1 MVVIEENRCRAGSG
15 FLPHRERK
23 WLVSE
28 GDVGKSRREGSFE
41 GILVTLNRWIVI
53 AMMAVMVLLV
63 FMNVVSRYIFNHSI
77 IWAEEVSQY
86 LMVWVAFLGAG
97 LALRQGRHVAVEML
111 QDRLPP
117 TARRMTRH
125 LVALL
130 LIVFMGILTV
140 LGFQFAHFAWD
151 QETPVLNIPLGI
163 PYLAVPIGALLLV
176 IHLFFLYRAYIDRRY
191 EAMENLEAEI
201 DEEAL

>member
-1 MVVIEENRCRAGSG
+1 
-15 FLPHRERK
+15 
-23 WLVSE
+23 VSE

-41 GILVTLNRWIVI
+41 RVMVTLNRWIVI

-140 LGFQFAHFAWD
+140 LGFRFAHFAWD
-151 QETPVLNIPLGI
+151 QETPVLNIPQGI

-176 IHLFFLYRAYIDRRY
+176 MHFFFLYQAYIDRRY
-191 EAMENLEAEI
+191 DTPENLEAEI

>member
-1 MVVIEENRCRAGSG
+1 
-15 FLPHRERK
+15 
-23 WLVSE
+23 VSE

-41 GILVTLNRWIVI
+41 RVLVTLNRWIVI

-111 QDRLPP
+111 QDRLPA

-151 QETPVLNIPLGI
+151 QETPVLNIPTGI
-163 PYLAVPIGALLLV
+163 PYLAVPIGALLLG
-176 IHLFFLYRAYIDRRY
+176 IHFFFLYRAYIDRRY
-191 EAMENLEAEI
+191 ETPESLETEI

>member
-1 MVVIEENRCRAGSG
+1 
-15 FLPHRERK
+15 
-23 WLVSE
+23 VSE

-97 LALRQGRHVAVEML
+97 LALRQGRHVAIEML

-117 TARRMTRH
+117 RARRMMRH

-130 LIVFMGILTV
+130 LILFMGILTV

-163 PYLAVPIGALLLV
+163 PYMAVPIGALLLV
-176 IHLFFLYRAYIDRRY
+176 MHFFFLYRAYIDRRY
-191 EAMENLEAEI
+191 DALESLEAEI
-201 DEEAL
+201 DEEVL

>member
-1 MVVIEENRCRAGSG
+1 M
-15 FLPHRERK
+15 P
-23 WLVSE
+23 E

-41 GILVTLNRWIVI
+41 RVLVTLNRWIVI

-86 LMVWVAFLGAG
+86 LMIWVAFLAAG
-97 LALRQGRHVAVEML
+97 LALREGRHVAIEML
-111 QDRLPP
+111 QDRLPA
-117 TARRMTRH
+117 TARRITRH
-125 LVALL
+125 FVALL
-130 LIVFMGILTV
+130 LIVFMGILII
-140 LGFQFAHFAWD
+140 LGFQFVHFAWD

-163 PYLAVPIGALLLV
+163 PYMAVPIGALLLV

-191 EAMENLEAEI
+191 DTPENLEAEI

>member
-1 MVVIEENRCRAGSG
+1 M
-15 FLPHRERK
+15 
-23 WLVSE
+23 SE
-28 GDVGKSRREGSFE
+28 GDAGKSCREGTFE
-41 GILVTLNRWIVI
+41 RVMITGNRWIVI
-53 AMMAVMVLLV
+53 AMMAVMATLV

-77 IWAEEVSQY
+77 IWAEEMSQY

-97 LALRQGRHVAVEML
+97 LALRQGRHVAIEIL
-111 QDRLPP
+111 QDRLPS

-130 LIVFMGILTV
+130 LIVFMGILIV
-140 LGFQFAHFAWD
+140 LGFQFARFAWD

-163 PYLAVPIGALLLV
+163 PYLAVPIGALLLL
-176 IHLFFLYRAYIDRRY
+176 IHLFFLYRAYIDGCY
-191 EAMENLEAEI
+191 EAPESLEAEM

>member
-1 MVVIEENRCRAGSG
+1 
-15 FLPHRERK
+15 
-23 WLVSE
+23 VSE
-28 GDVGKSRREGSFE
+28 ADVGKSRREGSFDRV
-41 GILVTLNRWIVI
+41 IVTVNRWIVI
-53 AMMAVMVLLV
+53 AMMAVMVVLV

-140 LGFQFAHFAWD
+140 LGFRFAHFAWD
-151 QETPVLNIPLGI
+151 QETPVLNIPQGI

-191 EAMENLEAEI
+191 DTPENLEAEI